1 MVNPSAK
8 QDPEAL
14 VAAKLASLPTKP
26 GCYLF
31 IDKTGAVVYVG
42 KAKSLRSRVRSYF
55 QESGSDARYFIPILR
70 KIVADL
76 ETVVTATEKEAAVL
90 ENELVKQHKPRFN
103 VKLRDDKDFLCL
115 KLDPQKEWPMLETV
129 RRPAPDKARYFGP
142 YHSATSA
149 RRTLHL
155 VNKHFQLRTCSD
167 AEMASRRRPCLQYQ
181 IKRCLA
187 PCVMD
192 VDRELYTEMVR
203 SVALFLEGRHDE
215 LTGELTARMR
225 DASRELE
232 FERAAIYRD
241 QLRAVEAVREAQR
254 VVYVKDVDQDV
265 VGIYREG
272 TLVEVEVILV
282 RQGRVTDTLSFSLRN
297 MELPDDEV
305 LGGFLNEYYGVASTT
320 IPDEVL
326 VPVLPDGAEGVA
338 EWLSDRR
345 GRKVALFAPQRGPRV
360 DLLKMASENAAHAFR
375 EKQRSSD
382 DLEARLEELRERLR
396 LPTLP
401 RRIECCDISHLGGG
415 DTVGSI
421 VALLDG
427 QPDKKRYRSFNVKS
441 VADGDDYAAMYEVLA
456 RRFRRGKSA
465 RPASPQPAA
474 DSEAAALGTSEAAA
488 GDEGEREQAER
499 DATES
504 DAAERDTTAR
514 EVPELDEAES
524 DLAESDEA
532 ESDLA
537 ESDEA
542 ESDLAESDEAE
553 SDLAESDE
561 AESDVAD
568 EEIGLV
574 AASDAPAE
582 SETAEVPAT
591 AARQAAASAE
601 EAPKSAQSGG
611 AEWDLPD
618 LLVVDGGRGQLQVA
632 LSAARDLG
640 LHGLPIVGL
649 AKERETQAGEK
660 LVDRVYLPGQ
670 KNGIPLRSTSSALFF
685 LARARDEAHR
695 FANHARKRLGKARRL
710 RSEIEDIPGLG
721 SAVRTALLRELG
733 SLEAVRRATDAQ
745 ILAVTGVTKRH
756 LSALRKVI
764 PSPEVPQ
771 PDAPAEGGGA
781 PSGPRGSRGERER
794 SRRSGAD
801 R

>member
-14 VAAKLASLPTKP
+14 LAAKLASLPTKP

-31 IDKTGAVVYVG
+31 IDKSGAVVYVG

-115 KLDPQKEWPMLETV
+115 KLDTQKAWPMLETV

-272 TLVEVEVILV
+272 TLVEVEVIMV
-282 RQGRVTDTLSFSLRN
+282 RRGRVTDTLSFSLRN

-338 EWLSDRR
+338 EWLGDRR
-345 GRKVALFAPQRGPRV
+345 GRKVALFVPQRGPRV

-421 VALLDG
+421 VALFDG

-441 VADGDDYAAMYEVLA
+441 VADGDDYAAMYEVLS
-456 RRFRRGKSA
+456 RRFRRGKAARSA
-465 RPASPQPAA
+465 SSASAA
-474 DSEAAALGTSEAAA
+474 DSEAALGAGGAPESDVTEGVAEGDMMESDTAESAAP
-488 GDEGEREQAER
+488 EI
-499 DATES
+499 DATEG
-504 DAAERDTTAR
+504 DAAEEDIGLTTA
-514 EVPELDEAES
+514 
-524 DLAESDEA
+524 
-532 ESDLA
+532 
-537 ESDEA
+537 
-542 ESDLAESDEAE
+542 
-553 SDLAESDE
+553 
-561 AESDVAD
+561 
-568 EEIGLV
+568 G
-574 AASDAPAE
+574 DAPAE
-582 SETAEVPAT
+582 TEEEEVSAT
-591 AARQAAASAE
+591 ADPEIAGSGDDATTTSAAA
-601 EAPKSAQSGG
+601 GG
-611 AEWDLPD
+611 GEWDLPD

-649 AKERETQAGEK
+649 AKERETQTGEK

-733 SLEAVRRATDAQ
+733 SMEGVRRATDAQ

-764 PSPEVPQ
+764 PSPDSSQ
-771 PDAPAEGGGA
+771 PDAPADDAGDLSKA
-781 PSGPRGSRGERER
+781 RGLTR
-794 SRRSGAD
+794 
-801 R
+801 

>member
-1 MVNPSAK
+1 MVNPSVK
-8 QDPEAL
+8 QDSEAL

-26 GCYLF
+26 GCYMF

-129 RRPAPDKARYFGP
+129 RRPDPDKARYFGP

-187 PCVMD
+187 PCVME

-265 VGIYREG
+265 VGLYREG

-338 EWLSDRR
+338 EWLGDRR
-345 GRKVALFAPQRGPRV
+345 GRKVSLFVPQRGPRV

-382 DLEARLEELRERLR
+382 DLEGRLEELRERLR

-456 RRFRRGKSA
+456 RRFRRGKAARSA
-465 RPASPQPAA
+465 SPPASAHDVAAAPGSPEAPGAPALESHA
-474 DSEAAALGTSEAAA
+474 AIGSHEDDVAPASEAPPEVETSASESDVLPEAEAPESESDVLPEAEALAS
-488 GDEGEREQAER
+488 
-499 DATES
+499 ES
-504 DAAERDTTAR
+504 DAA
-514 EVPELDEAES
+514 PE
-524 DLAESDEA
+524 
-532 ESDLA
+532 
-537 ESDEA
+537 
-542 ESDLAESDEAE
+542 
-553 SDLAESDE
+553 
-561 AESDVAD
+561 
-568 EEIGLV
+568 
-574 AASDAPAE
+574 SDAPP
-582 SETAEVPAT
+582 ETETETETETEAPSA
-591 AARQAAASAE
+591 AARAAAAPAQDAQPSA
-601 EAPKSAQSGG
+601 PSGA

-618 LLVVDGGRGQLQVA
+618 LFVVDGGRGQLQVA

-640 LHGLPIVGL
+640 LHDLPIVGL
-649 AKERETQAGEK
+649 AKERETQTGEK

-733 SLEAVRRATDAQ
+733 SLEGVRRATDAQ
-745 ILAVTGVTKRH
+745 ILAVSGVTKRH
-756 LSALRKVI
+756 LTALRKVI
-764 PSPEVPQ
+764 PAPETPQ
-771 PDAPAEGGGA
+771 SGA
-781 PSGPRGSRGERER
+781 PVEGSGER
-794 SRRSGAD
+794 S
-801 R
+801 

>member
-115 KLDPQKEWPMLETV
+115 KLDTQKEWPMLETV

-192 VDRELYTEMVR
+192 VDRELYSEMVR

-215 LTGELTARMR
+215 LTGELTGRMR

-338 EWLSDRR
+338 EWLGDRR
-345 GRKVALFAPQRGPRV
+345 GRKVALFVPQRGPRV

-456 RRFRRGKSA
+456 RRFRRGKAA
-465 RPASPQPAA
+465 RPASPQPLA
-474 DSEAAALGTSEAAA
+474 DSEAAALGTSEATAS
-488 GDEGEREQAER
+488 DM
-499 DATES
+499 TES
-504 DAAERDTTAR
+504 DAL
-514 EVPELDEAES
+514 EVELT
-524 DLAESDEA
+524 
-532 ESDLA
+532 
-537 ESDEA
+537 
-542 ESDLAESDEAE
+542 
-553 SDLAESDE
+553 
-561 AESDVAD
+561 ESDVTESDALESD
-568 EEIGLV
+568 AVEGELTESDVTESDALESDAVEIDAPEGDVVEEETGV
-574 AASDAPAE
+574 ATASDAPPEAA
-582 SETAEVPAT
+582 TAKAPAT
-591 AARQAAASAE
+591 AAREAAAPAQ
-601 EAPKSAQSGG
+601 EAPKSAEAGG
-611 AEWDLPD
+611 TEWDLPD

-764 PSPEVPQ
+764 PSPEPSQ
-771 PDAPAEGGGA
+771 ADAPAEGSGE
-781 PSGPRGSRGERER
+781 PSRPQGSRGGRER
-794 SRRSGAD
+794 ARRSGAD

>member
-1 MVNPSAK
+1 MVTPSAK

-14 VAAKLASLPTKP
+14 LAAKLASLPTTP

-31 IDKTGAVVYVG
+31 IDKAGAVVYVG

-115 KLDPQKEWPMLETV
+115 KLDTQKAWPMLETV

-272 TLVEVEVILV
+272 TLVEIEVIMV
-282 RQGRVTDTLSFSLRN
+282 RRGRVTDTLSFSLRN

-305 LGGFLNEYYGVASTT
+305 LGGFLNEYYGVASTS

-338 EWLSDRR
+338 EWLGDRR
-345 GRKVALFAPQRGPRV
+345 GRKVALFVPQRGPRV

-441 VADGDDYAAMYEVLA
+441 VADGDDYGAMYEVLS
-456 RRFRRGKSA
+456 RRFRRGKAARAMSPSA
-465 RPASPQPAA
+465 APTA
-474 DSEAAALGTSEAAA
+474 DSEAALEASSAPESDVKEGVSESDMTEI
-488 GDEGEREQAER
+488 DE
-499 DATES
+499 TES
-504 DAAERDTTAR
+504 DAPESDATAGDVAED
-514 EVPELDEAES
+514 VPEDDIS
-524 DLAESDEA
+524 
-532 ESDLA
+532 
-537 ESDEA
+537 
-542 ESDLAESDEAE
+542 
-553 SDLAESDE
+553 
-561 AESDVAD
+561 VAT
-568 EEIGLV
+568 
-574 AASDAPAE
+574 ASDAPLATE
-582 SETAEVPAT
+582 GAQVSATAE
-591 AARQAAASAE
+591 RESSGSASD
-601 EAPKSAQSGG
+601 APKSPEAGVG
-611 AEWDLPD
+611 EWDLPD

-649 AKERETQAGEK
+649 AKERETQTGEK

-733 SLEAVRRATDAQ
+733 SLEGVRRATDAQ

-764 PSPEVPQ
+764 PSPEPS
-771 PDAPAEGGGA
+771 PSDAPAEGAGDLSKA
-781 PSGPRGSRGERER
+781 
-794 SRRSGAD
+794 RRLT

>member
-1 MVNPSAK
+1 MTTESTTLDA
-8 QDPEAL
+8 EGL
-14 VAAKLASLPTKP
+14 VAAKLASLPPKP

-31 IDKTGAVVYVG
+31 IDKAGSVVYVG

-265 VGIYREG
+265 VGLYREG

-305 LGGFLNEYYGVASTT
+305 LAGFLNEYYGVASTT

-326 VPVLPDGAEGVA
+326 VPLLPDGAEGVA

-345 GRKVALFAPQRGPRV
+345 GRKVSLFVPQRGPRV
-360 DLLKMASENAAHAFR
+360 DLLKMASENAAHAFK

-441 VADGDDYAAMYEVLA
+441 VADGDDYGAMYEVLA
-456 RRFRRGKSA
+456 RRFRRGKAARTAGQTASA
-465 RPASPQPAA
+465 GRDAVAGGPGGAVGSDAPVEERVDAEAEERVAAEAEERVAAEMETEASDASAEEGVAMAGSDAPAEES
-474 DSEAAALGTSEAAA
+474 AAAEM
-488 GDEGEREQAER
+488 E
-499 DATES
+499 TE
-504 DAAERDTTAR
+504 
-514 EVPELDEAES
+514 
-524 DLAESDEA
+524 
-532 ESDLA
+532 
-537 ESDEA
+537 
-542 ESDLAESDEAE
+542 
-553 SDLAESDE
+553 
-561 AESDVAD
+561 
-568 EEIGLV
+568 
-574 AASDAPAE
+574 ASDAPADV
-582 SETAEVPAT
+582 ETPEELAT
-591 AARQAAASAE
+591 LSRQDAGSTREAA
-601 EAPKSAQSGG
+601 KSAPSGG

-640 LHGLPIVGL
+640 LHDLPIVGL
-649 AKERETQAGEK
+649 AKERETQSGEK

-733 SLEAVRRATDAQ
+733 SLEGVRRATDAQ

-756 LSALRKVI
+756 LAALRKVI
-764 PSPEVPQ
+764 PAPETPQ
-771 PDAPAEGGGA
+771 
-781 PSGPRGSRGERER
+781 S
-794 SRRSGAD
+794 
-801 R
+801 